1 MLTTSSR
8 IPAWTADW
16 PSYCSLLRRPTVDT
30 AESSAVGSGRC
41 PMARSPREVHEG
53 ASRVDGRWMELAM
66 PVACLSSQWVRHR
79 FRLSGPCAVSSR
91 REGNTPRFFCLQVWE
106 LSGSYRR
113 PVRGCTWD
121 RRVGASACVHMVY
134 SPPGMS
140 IIQHRLRRSQ
150 AKWRCREERSVK
162 PSAQPTLVR
171 TQHLPPPAKT
181 ARSLRKRGPAGRFLL
196 VPVGAE
202 NLRHLGRCFAGRRR
216 LGHANDAWRAGL
228 VRAGVR

>member
-66 PVACLSSQWVRHR
+66 LVAYLSSQWVRRR

-91 REGNTPRFFCLQVWE
+91 REGNTPRFFCLQIWE

-113 PVRGCTWD
+113 PVRGCTWLYVGSP
-121 RRVGASACVHMVY
+121 RGSVGVRTYGVQPARYEHHPASFAQVTGQMEVQGGAVCKTVGSAYVGANPTPATTCENGPLAAETRPGGPFPSCPAVCHRV
-134 SPPGMS
+134 PP
-140 IIQHRLRRSQ
+140 
-150 AKWRCREERSVK
+150 
-162 PSAQPTLVR
+162 
-171 TQHLPPPAKT
+171 
-181 ARSLRKRGPAGRFLL
+181 
-196 VPVGAE
+196 
-202 NLRHLGRCFAGRRR
+202 
-216 LGHANDAWRAGL
+216 
-228 VRAGVR
+228 